1 MVNLAVER
9 PGFRRRYGVN
19 VVADPIAQAGRRTPS
34 LAHALTSFVG
44 RADAIDKVSDLLAK
58 YRLVT
63 VTGPGGVGKTRLADE
78 VVKRVA
84 DRFADGV
91 WIVELAGV
99 QDPALVPAM
108 AATALGLQQPAGVT
122 IVDAL
127 AARLSRQQ
135 VLLVLDNCEHV
146 LDAAAQLCAS
156 LLPSADD
163 IRILVTSREPLGLPS
178 EARYRL
184 PPLALPSQSAPG
196 EAVQAEAVT
205 LFIER
210 ARQLDPDLLLDG
222 DAGVVVERL
231 VQRLDGMP
239 LAIELAAAR
248 VEAIGLAELFA
259 RLDDRFRLLVN
270 ANRAASARQRSLEAT
285 IDWSYRLLRGGEQHV
300 FRFLSVFPGPFT
312 LDAAEAVAGTDT
324 GAAVL
329 RLVDCSLLT
338 PPRTGPDG
346 RSRYSMLETLRGYGL
361 RRLREAREE
370 HAAAS
375 ALAAHALAV
384 AECAA
389 TQMAV
394 RAGELPAARWLDA
407 EDAAVHQGLAWTLD
421 HDPPAALR
429 LALALAPWWL
439 VRARWAEGYALL
451 QRAAEQIGTGADGWY
466 TAQVWLGRLSLG
478 TLNFATFLGHYST
491 VVDGLRG
498 SAPSINLVEGLIG
511 RSRALR
517 NMGSLQ
523 EAAAEAGTALE
534 LARRLGYAG
543 GEADALLELS
553 FISSYADQGED
564 SVAWARQARLVDPDR
579 VPGWC
584 VRKVWLLLPWTLVA
598 SGQLDGAQELS
609 EEVLAQARAAGD
621 LGMQA
626 DALYLMSMLASKT
639 GRLTEAGAYLRESAE
654 LAVYQG
660 YPLRLIDIVDEAGF
674 LCAATGRYADAVA
687 LWSAMVVQNE
697 ATGIADTAEGEHR
710 REQPLHE
717 ARQALGERQ
726 FQVAKDRGAAMTLAA
741 AVEFAVMTTGENVQ
755 APGQAPA
762 ALGNLSARERELVAL
777 VAQGRTDAEIAEK
790 LFISVSTVRT
800 HLDRIRDKSG
810 CRRRA
815 DLTRLALR
823 EGII

>member
-1 MVNLAVER
+1 
-9 PGFRRRYGVN
+9 VN
-19 VVADPIAQAGRRTPS
+19 VVADPIAQADRRTPA

-44 RADAIDKVSDLLAK
+44 RGDAIGKVADLLTK

-91 WIVELAGV
+91 WIVELASV
-99 QDPALVPAM
+99 QDPVLVPAM
-108 AATALGLQQPAGVT
+108 AATALGLQQAAGVT

-135 VLLVLDNCEHV
+135 LLLVLDNCEHV

-156 LLPSADD
+156 LLLSADD
-163 IRILVTSREPLGLPS
+163 IRILVTSREPLGLPE

-184 PPLALPSQSAPG
+184 PPLTLPRQGAPG

-205 LFIER
+205 LFVER
-210 ARQLDPDLLLDG
+210 ARQLDPDLRLDG
-222 DAGVVVERL
+222 DSAVVVERL

-248 VEAIGLAELFA
+248 VEAIGLGELFA

-285 IDWSYRLLRGGEQHV
+285 IDWSYRLLSEAEQHV
-300 FRFLSVFPGPFT
+300 FRSLSVFPGPFT
-312 LDAAEAVAGTDT
+312 LDAAEAVAGADT

-361 RRLREAREE
+361 RRLREARKED
-370 HAAAS
+370 AAVS
-375 ALAAHALAV
+375 ALAVHALDV
-384 AECAA
+384 AERAA
-389 TQMAV
+389 AQMVV
-394 RAGELPAARWLDA
+394 RAGELAAARWLDA
-407 EDAAVHQGLAWTLD
+407 EDAAVHQGLAWALD

-439 VRARWAEGYALL
+439 VRGRWVEGYALL
-451 QRAAEQIGTGADGWY
+451 QRAAEQTGAEADGWY

-478 TLNFATFLGHYST
+478 APNITTSYFSHYGT
-491 VVDGLRG
+491 VVDALSGGAPSANLVDGLTGRSTGLR
-498 SAPSINLVEGLIG
+498 NVG
-511 RSRALR
+511 RLP
-517 NMGSLQ
+517 
-523 EAAAEAGTALE
+523 EAHADARTALE
-534 LARRLGYAG
+534 LARHLGYPEGEANALLQLGYAS
-543 GEADALLELS
+543 L
-553 FISSYADQGED
+553 YADEGED
-564 SVAWARQARLVDPDR
+564 AVEWARQARLVNPDR
-579 VPGWC
+579 LPGWC
-584 VRKVWLLLPWTLVA
+584 ARKVWALLPWTLVA
-598 SGQLDGAQELS
+598 SGQLDGAQELC

-621 LGMQA
+621 LGSQA
-626 DALYLMSMLASKT
+626 DTLYLMSMLASKT
-639 GRLTEAGAYLRESAE
+639 GRLAEAGMHLRESAE
-654 LAVYQG
+654 LAVYRG
-660 YPLRLIDIVDEAGF
+660 YPLRLVDIVDEAGF
-674 LCAATGRYADAVA
+674 LCAAAGRYAEAVA
-687 LWSAMVVQNE
+687 LWSAMVVQSE
-697 ATGIADTAEGEHR
+697 ATGIADTTEGEHR
-710 REQPLHE
+710 REQPLRE

-726 FQVAKDRGAAMTLAA
+726 FQAATDRGAAMTLAT
-741 AVEFAVMTTGENVQ
+741 AVEFAVMTTGENVP
-755 APGQAPA
+755 APGNAPVG
-762 ALGNLSARERELVAL
+762 LGNLSARERELVAL
-777 VAQGRTDAEIAEK
+777 VAQGRTDAEIAGK

-815 DLTRLALR
+815 DLTRLALA